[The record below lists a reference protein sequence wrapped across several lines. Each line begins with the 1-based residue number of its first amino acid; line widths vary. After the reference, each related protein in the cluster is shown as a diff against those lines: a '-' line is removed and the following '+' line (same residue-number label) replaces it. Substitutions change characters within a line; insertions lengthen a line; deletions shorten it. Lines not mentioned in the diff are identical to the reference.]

1 MQYRQYRGIDIT
13 KINLTTRDL
22 MREASKTHGDQTYFV
37 YVQRQSAETFGQ
49 FEEKV
54 NKISN
59 LFTEEY
65 GIKQGD
71 KVCTMSEN
79 VPELLYTIMAITN
92 VGALW
97 VPINSMLVGESMK
110 YVIETSDARFVC
122 ATERYKDG
130 VQEVLRGAKNPVR
143 LLPITGF
150 LAQAKD
156 KPGDYESPAK
166 PNDPSMIIFTS
177 GTTGFPK
184 GVLHTHN
191 SYIRTG
197 VRGLEALN
205 TDSSHRIHI
214 YLPFFHG
221 WAYLLLL
228 ASLYYKCSIIMEDR
242 FHADTY
248 WETIQKYSITQ
259 DHWTGTVPI
268 NLMKL
273 PKIEF
278 EQKVAMGVIGT
289 FGALYEIMKERW
301 PNIKFISLFGQTEHP
316 FMTEVP
322 PDDIKP
328 GSDGIPKYPD
338 KIMILDNEGN
348 EAPTGEVG
356 EIVCR
361 CTCGVAMKG
370 YYKNA
375 EATANT
381 LRGND
386 LYSGDLGR
394 LDEQGH
400 LYFAGRKKDALRVR
414 GEMVS
419 VEHIEHLIHGNPKV
433 AECAIVGY
441 RPPEKEAL
449 KEDEIVA
456 HLVLRQGEEM
466 TPQEFQEWTQKNL
479 ARFMRPRYICFRH
492 SFPKTAT
499 ERVQRYKL
507 REEGIEEMIKLF

>member
-1 MQYRQYRGIDIT
+1 MHYRQYEGIDIT
-13 KINLTTRDL
+13 KVNLTTRDL
-22 MREASKTHGDQTYFV
+22 MREASKTNRDQTYLV
-37 YVQRQSAETFGQ
+37 HVQHQSEDTFGQ

-59 LFTEEY
+59 LFAEDY
-65 GIKQGD
+65 GVKQGD
-71 KVCTMSEN
+71 KVCTMAEN

-92 VGALW
+92 LGALW

-110 YVIETSDARFVC
+110 YIIETSDAKFVC
-122 ATERYKDG
+122 TTDTYKGG
-130 VQEVLRGAKNPVR
+130 VQDALGGVKNPVE
-143 LLPITGF
+143 LLPIMEF
-150 LAQAKD
+150 LEKAKD
-156 KPGDYESPAK
+156 KSGEYESPAQ

-197 VRGLEALN
+197 VRGLEALS
-205 TDSSHRIHI
+205 TDSTHRIHI

-248 WETIQKYSITQ
+248 WETIQKYNVTQ

-273 PKIEF
+273 PKIDF
-278 EQKVAMGVIGT
+278 EEKVDMGVIGT
-289 FGALYEIMKERW
+289 FGALYDTMKERW
-301 PNIKFISLFGQTEHP
+301 PNIRFISLFGQTEHP

-322 PDDIKP
+322 PDDVKP

-338 KIMILDNEGN
+338 EILIMDNDGKELP
-348 EAPTGEVG
+348 AGEVG

-361 CTCGVAMKG
+361 CTCGVAMKE
-370 YYKNA
+370 YYKNP

-381 LRGND
+381 MRGND
-386 LYSGDLGR
+386 LYSGDLGK

-419 VEHIEHLIHGNPKV
+419 VEHIEHLITGNPKV
-433 AECAIVGY
+433 AECAIIGY

-449 KEDEIVA
+449 KEDEIVV
-456 HLVLRQGEEM
+456 HLVLQEGEQM
-466 TPQEFQEWTQKNL
+466 TPEDFLGWTEKNL
-479 ARFMRPRYICFRH
+479 ARFMRPRYVRF
-492 SFPKTAT
+492 SESLPKTAT
-499 ERVQRYKL
+499 ARVQRYKL
-507 REEGIEEMIKLF
+507 REQGIADTIKLF